1 MIVIQIFE
9 FCLSDSV
16 MILKHTVKVKHKK
29 FTSLDRDISKKE
41 QIIERDS
48 LVLPLISSKPRNYP
62 QLPSTLNLH
71 FLWFLLCAQ

>member
-1 MIVIQIFE
+1 MLVTQIFE

-29 FTSLDRDISKKE
+29 FTSLNRDISKKE

-48 LVLPLISSKPRNYP
+48 LALPLISSKPRNYP
-62 QLPSTLNLH
+62 QLSSALNLH
-71 FLWFLLCAQ
+71 CLWVFLCAQ